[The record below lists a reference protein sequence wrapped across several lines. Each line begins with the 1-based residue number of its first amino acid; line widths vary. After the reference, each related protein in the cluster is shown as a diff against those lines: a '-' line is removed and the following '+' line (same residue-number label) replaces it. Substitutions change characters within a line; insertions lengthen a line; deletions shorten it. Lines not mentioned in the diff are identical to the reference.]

1 MPLVLDI
8 ETAPLASSLEL
19 PYPNRRPPAN
29 YKSDDTIAKWR
40 KDDEERWQDERI
52 KEYSLNALYGRIVCF
67 GWLNTDTG
75 DDGVLLAGDEAYEI
89 DLLEKA
95 WEFIGLN
102 DGHVVTWNGSWD
114 LQFLRNR
121 SIVRGVAPSVPGR
134 TLELWF
140 SKFRRR
146 PHCDCKAFLLN
157 GELRA
162 NEGLGVWAKALGTPG
177 KMPGMSGSDV
187 WSLVA
192 GGMYDEVAEYCLQD
206 VRATAAIYARIRPY
220 LESDV
225 DAWGDT
231 YAPR

>member
-8 ETAPLASSLEL
+8 ETAPLSSALEL
-19 PYPNRRPPAN
+19 PYPERKPPAN
-29 YKSDDTIAKWR
+29 YKSDETIAKWR
-40 KDDEERWQDERI
+40 KDDEQRWQDERI

-67 GWLNTDTG
+67 GYLNTETG
-75 DDGVLLAGDEAYEI
+75 EDGVVLAGDEAFEM

-95 WEFIGLN
+95 WELIAAAHGE
-102 DGHVVTWNGSWD
+102 VVTWNGSWD
-114 LQFLRNR
+114 LQFIRNR
-121 SIVRGVAPSVPGR
+121 SIVLGVKPTISGR
-134 TLELWF
+134 VLDLWF

-146 PHCDCKAFLLN
+146 PHLDCKSFLLN
-157 GELRA
+157 GEVRA

-177 KMPGMSGSDV
+177 KMPGMSGADV

-192 GGMYDEVAEYCLQD
+192 GQMFDEVAEYCLQD

-220 LESDV
+220 LESPADEWE
-225 DAWGDT
+225 AT

>member
-8 ETAPLASSLEL
+8 ETAPLSSALEL
-19 PYPNRRPPAN
+19 PYPERKPPAN
-29 YKSDDTIAKWR
+29 YKSEETIAKWR
-40 KDDEERWQDERI
+40 EGDEQRWQDERI

-67 GWLNTDTG
+67 GYLNTETG
-75 DDGVLLAGDEAYEI
+75 EDGVVLAGDEAFEM

-95 WEFIGLN
+95 WELIAAEHGE
-102 DGHVVTWNGSWD
+102 VVTWNGAWD
-114 LQFLRNR
+114 LQFIRNR
-121 SIVRGVAPSVPGR
+121 SIVLGVRPTISGR
-134 TLELWF
+134 VLDLWF

-146 PHCDCKAFLLN
+146 PHLDCKSFLLN
-157 GELRA
+157 GEVRA

-177 KMPGMSGSDV
+177 KMPGMSGADV

-220 LESDV
+220 LESPAD
-225 DAWGDT
+225 DWEAT